1 MHQVPLRIGCLWKA
15 PYSCHTSLHSA
26 VTSHCGLVPHGSE
39 PFCHKVWCCFVMLQ
53 DFGAVLEASMGW
65 TKLLT
70 ELLQELG
77 PVNVRGA
84 SQALDQTTDNLH
96 DELCTG

>member
-1 MHQVPLRIGCLWKA
+1 M
-15 PYSCHTSLHSA
+15 
-26 VTSHCGLVPHGSE
+26 
-39 PFCHKVWCCFVMLQ
+39 FQ

-77 PVNVRGA
+77 RVNVRGA

>member
-1 MHQVPLRIGCLWKA
+1 M
-15 PYSCHTSLHSA
+15 
-26 VTSHCGLVPHGSE
+26 
-39 PFCHKVWCCFVMLQ
+39 FQ
-53 DFGAVLEASMGW
+53 DFGAVLEASMGC
-65 TKLLT
+65 TQLLT

-96 DELCTG
+96 DEICTG